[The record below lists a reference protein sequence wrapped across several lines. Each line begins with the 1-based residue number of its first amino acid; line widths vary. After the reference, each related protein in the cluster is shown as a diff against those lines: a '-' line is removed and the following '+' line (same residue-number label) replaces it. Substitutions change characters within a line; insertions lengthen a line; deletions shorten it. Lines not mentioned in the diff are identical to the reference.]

1 MTTQVV
7 AFFIFYYLSYL
18 SENQHYLKISVVS
31 LSLSNNS

>member
-1 MTTQVV
+1 M
-7 AFFIFYYLSYL
+7 ISIYLLLDSYYLSYL